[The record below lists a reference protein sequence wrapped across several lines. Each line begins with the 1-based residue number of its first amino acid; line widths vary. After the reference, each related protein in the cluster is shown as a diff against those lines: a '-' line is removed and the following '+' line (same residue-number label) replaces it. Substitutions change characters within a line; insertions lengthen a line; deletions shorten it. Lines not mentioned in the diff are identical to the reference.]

1 MRYLIMML
9 LVIMLALSDII
20 TGVIKAYVTDRPRSQ
35 KLRIGGA
42 HKAAELTIMATSIGL
57 EIGIERLGMYYDAQD
72 FGEIVGAFAA
82 ISVFAVIALM
92 EVVSI
97 LENYAEINPDA
108 AWVKVI
114 LKRIKTK
121 EGNSDERR

>member
-9 LVIMLALSDII
+9 LVIMLALSDIV
-20 TGVIKAYVTDRPRSQ
+20 TGVIKAYVTDRPRSR

-42 HKAAELTIMATSIGL
+42 HKAAEITIMVTSIGL
-57 EIGIERLGMYYDAQD
+57 EIGIERLGMYYDAQNL
-72 FGEIVGAFAA
+72 GELVGAFAA

-121 EGNSDERR
+121 EENSDERR